1 MVANNTI
8 IKRLIKECCRSLS
21 YNDEERQFTFPLNP
35 CIGHIWDRVKKD
47 IKSIDIDFH
56 LNDFNQLLNRL
67 CDLHNQCL
75 RIETKR
81 IADVLILPGE
91 ILELFLVDSSTPIR
105 LVKMKRGQYLNVNT
119 GQGYSFGD
127 KHEFINNNRLETS
140 EGYFL
145 GSIKSI
151 ALLSPSCEHIAL
163 SKVYIGDYYRNKISD
178 SLWPIFEM
186 VVNDAN
192 PKCNTRLSEY
202 LLMARKMGINSFSLL
217 NILNASIHVWRLK
230 EVK

>member
-1 MVANNTI
+1 MVVNNTV

-35 CIGHIWDRVKKD
+35 CIGHIWEKVKKD
-47 IKSIDIDFH
+47 IKSIDPDFH

-67 CDLHNQCL
+67 CDLHNQYS

-81 IADVLILPGE
+81 IADALILPGE
-91 ILELFLVDSSTPIR
+91 ILELSLVDSYNPIR

-119 GQGYSFGD
+119 VQGYSFRE
-127 KHEFINNNRLETS
+127 KHEFIDNNRLETS
-140 EGYFL
+140 EGYLL
-145 GSIKSI
+145 GTVKST

-186 VVNDAN
+186 VVNNAN
-192 PKCNTRLSEY
+192 PKCNTRFSDY

-217 NILNASIHVWRLK
+217 NILNASIHVWR
-230 EVK
+230 

>member
-1 MVANNTI
+1 MVVNNTV

-35 CIGHIWDRVKKD
+35 CIGHIWDKVKKD
-47 IKSIDIDFH
+47 IKSIDPDFH

-67 CDLHNQCL
+67 CDLHNQYA

-81 IADVLILPGE
+81 IADALILPGE
-91 ILELFLVDSSTPIR
+91 ILELFLVDSSNPIR

-127 KHEFINNNRLETS
+127 MLEFIDNNVLETS

-145 GSIKSI
+145 GSIKST
-151 ALLSPSCEHIAL
+151 ALLSPSYEHIVL

-186 VVNDAN
+186 VVNNAN
-192 PKCNTRLSEY
+192 PGCNTRFSEY

-217 NILNASIHVWRLK
+217 NIINAGIHIWR
-230 EVK
+230 

>member
-1 MVANNTI
+1 MVVNNTV

-21 YNDEERQFTFPLNP
+21 YNDEERLFTFPLNP
-35 CIGHIWDRVKKD
+35 CIGHIWEKVKKD
-47 IKSIDIDFH
+47 IKSIDPDFH

-67 CDLHNQCL
+67 CDLHNQYS

-81 IADVLILPGE
+81 IADALILPGE
-91 ILELFLVDSSTPIR
+91 ILELSLVDSYNPIR

-119 GQGYSFGD
+119 GQGYSFGE
-127 KHEFINNNRLETS
+127 KHEFIDNNRLETS
-140 EGYFL
+140 EGYLL
-145 GSIKSI
+145 GTVKST
-151 ALLSPSCEHIAL
+151 ALLSPSCEHIVL

-186 VVNDAN
+186 VVNNAN
-192 PKCNTRLSEY
+192 PKCNTRFSDY

-217 NILNASIHVWRLK
+217 NILNASIHVWR
-230 EVK
+230 